1 MKPYHLLGLQLD
13 YIKSVFN
20 WSLILLSYMQNS
32 IDYVVRLLSNNR
44 LITTITVL
52 NKISSRKKNNIIII
66 E

>member
-20 WSLILLSYMQNS
+20 WSLMLLSYMQNS

>member
-1 MKPYHLLGLQLD
+1 MKHYHLLGLQLD

-52 NKISSRKKNNIIII
+52 NKISSRKKIT
-66 E
+66 

>member
-52 NKISSRKKNNIIII
+52 NKISSRKKIT
-66 E
+66 

>member
-32 IDYVVRLLSNNR
+32 IDYVVRLLSNKR

-52 NKISSRKKNNIIII
+52 NKISSRKKIT
-66 E
+66 